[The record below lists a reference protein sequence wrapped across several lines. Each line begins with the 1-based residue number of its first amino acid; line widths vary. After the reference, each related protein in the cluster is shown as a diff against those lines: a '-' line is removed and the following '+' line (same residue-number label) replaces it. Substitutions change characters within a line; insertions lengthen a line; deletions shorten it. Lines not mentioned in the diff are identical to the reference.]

1 MSPDTGLIVFSI
13 NTLRGGRTQGV
24 IVKKIICCSLG
35 IFLATQLSA
44 TELDTI
50 QVTANRHAQTADE
63 TLAPVTI
70 INRDE
75 IALSA
80 AKDLPELLQAL
91 PGISIAQTG
100 GPGQLASLF
109 MRGTESDHTLV
120 LIDGVRIGSVSTGA
134 AALHFLPL
142 DQIEKI
148 EIVRGPRS
156 SLYGSEAIGGV
167 IQIFTRRKN
176 KSGLYASLSSGSYQT
191 GKGDLGFDLVQKN
204 TSLGLTLAGE
214 KTDGINAFK
223 TADPDKDGYE
233 NTSFNAHIKHQL
245 SDATKLQI
253 NALRAEGENNFDNTF
268 NPSSKESS
276 DFVQQ
281 VINARFDFMPSDKF
295 NFSFTAGKN
304 QDELET
310 QGSFPSTFDTE
321 INQLSTQINY
331 FLNDNQQ
338 LTTGIDYRDDR
349 LKSTTAFDEN
359 SRDNLGLFAAWFG
372 EFDRN
377 HLNISLRNDDNE
389 AFGNHTMGSLE
400 YGFDINKQLR
410 LTAAYGTA
418 FKSPTF
424 NDLYFPDSAF
434 FTSNPNLDPE
444 TSESFEIGLRGNQT
458 LYHWQ
463 VNAYRTNIEDMIA
476 FTSDPVTFLGTVDN
490 IDEAK
495 INGLEIE
502 GNTTLKG
509 HKVSLS
515 YSYIDSENNKTGQ
528 ALLRRPKNTTRL
540 DVSRSF
546 KNFSANLNL
555 SYNGSRE
562 DLDFSSFPAQRVK
575 LGSYSLLNIGMQ
587 YQLTT
592 QWKLFA
598 KLNNLLDKE
607 YETVFGYNR
616 PGFNG
621 YIGLSYNQ

>member
-1 MSPDTGLIVFSI
+1 
-13 NTLRGGRTQGV
+13 
-24 IVKKIICCSLG
+24 VKKIICCSLG
-35 IFLATQLSA
+35 IFLTAQASA

-50 QVTANRHAQTADE
+50 QVTANRLALTADE

-75 IALSA
+75 IELSA

-91 PGISIAQTG
+91 PGISISQTG
-100 GPGQLASLF
+100 GPGQPASLF

-156 SLYGSEAIGGV
+156 SIYGSEAIGGV

-176 KSGLYASLSSGSYQT
+176 KSSLHASVSGGSYQT
-191 GKGDLGFDLVQKN
+191 RKGDLGFDWVQKN

-223 TADPDKDGYE
+223 TTDPDKDGYE
-233 NTSFNAHIKHQL
+233 NSSFNAHLKHQL
-245 SDATKLQI
+245 SDAVKLQI
-253 NALRAEGENNFDNTF
+253 NALRAEGENDFDNTF
-268 NPSSKESS
+268 NPASKESS

-281 VINARFDFMPSDKF
+281 TVSIHFNYMPSD
-295 NFSFTAGKN
+295 NLDVSFTAG
-304 QDELET
+304 QSRDELET
-310 QGSFPSTFDTE
+310 QGSFPSTFDTK
-321 INQLSTQINY
+321 INQLSTQVNY
-331 FLNDNQQ
+331 FLNNSQHFVS
-338 LTTGIDYRDDR
+338 GVDYRDDK
-349 LKSTTAFDEN
+349 LQSTTTFDEN
-359 SRDNLGLFAAWFG
+359 SRDNLGIFAAWFG
-372 EFDRN
+372 EFSRN
-377 HLNISLRNDDNE
+377 HLNVSLRNDDNE
-389 AFGNHTMGSLE
+389 AFGNHTTGSLE
-400 YGFDINKQLR
+400 YGFDISGQLR

-424 NDLYFPDSAF
+424 SDLYFPDSAF
-434 FTSNPNLDPE
+434 FVSNPDLDPE
-444 TSESFEIGLRGNQT
+444 TSESFEIGLRGNHAA
-458 LYHWQ
+458 YNWQ
-463 VNAYRTNIEDMIA
+463 VNAYRTNIDDMIA
-476 FTSDPVTFLGTVDN
+476 FTSDPVTFVGTVDN
-490 IDEAK
+490 IDEAE

-502 GNTTLKG
+502 GNTILKG

-515 YSYIDSENNKTGQ
+515 YSYTDSEDKKTGQ
-528 ALLRRPKNTTRL
+528 VLLRRPKNIARL

-546 KNFSANLNL
+546 KNFSANINL

-562 DLDFSSFPAQRVK
+562 DLDFSNFPAQRVK
-575 LGSYSLLNIGMQ
+575 LKSYSLLNIGMK
-587 YQLTT
+587 YKLTD

-598 KLNNLLDKE
+598 KLNNLLDKD
-607 YETVFGYNR
+607 YEIVFGYNQ

-621 YIGLSYNQ
+621 YLGISYNQ

>member
-1 MSPDTGLIVFSI
+1 M
-13 NTLRGGRTQGV
+13 
-24 IVKKIICCSLG
+24 KKIICCSLG
-35 IFLATQLSA
+35 IFLTAQASA

-50 QVTANRHAQTADE
+50 QVTANRLALTADE

-75 IALSA
+75 IELSA

-91 PGISIAQTG
+91 PGISISQTG
-100 GPGQLASLF
+100 GPGQPASLF

-176 KSGLYASLSSGSYQT
+176 KSGLHASVSGGSFQT
-191 GKGDLGFDLVQKN
+191 GKGDLGFDWVQKK

-233 NTSFNAHIKHQL
+233 NISLNTHFAHQF
-245 SDATKLQI
+245 SDAIRLQI
-253 NALRAEGENNFDNTF
+253 TALRAEGENDFDNTF
-268 NPSSKESS
+268 NPASKESS

-281 VINARFDFMPSDKF
+281 AVNAHF
-295 NFSFTAGKN
+295 NFILSDHFDINFTAG
-304 QDELET
+304 QSMDELKT
-310 QGSFPSTFDTE
+310 QGSSPSTFDTE
-321 INQLSTQINY
+321 INQLSTQVN
-331 FLNDNQQ
+331 FDLNDNQQ
-338 LTTGIDYRDDR
+338 FIGGLDYRDDK
-349 LKSTTAFDEN
+349 LESTTVFDEN

-372 EFDRN
+372 KFGRN

-389 AFGNHTMGSLE
+389 AFGSHTTGSLE
-400 YGFDINKQLR
+400 YGFDISEQLR

-434 FTSNPNLDPE
+434 FVSNPNLEPE
-444 TSESFEIGLRGNQT
+444 KSESFEIGLRGNQE
-458 LYHWQ
+458 LLSWS

-476 FTSDPVTFLGTVDN
+476 FTSDPVTFVGTVDN
-490 IDEAK
+490 IDEAE
-495 INGLEIE
+495 INGVEIE
-502 GNTTLKG
+502 GGAVLKG

-515 YSYIDSENNKTGQ
+515 YTYTNSEDKKTGK
-528 ALLRRPKNTTRL
+528 ALLRRPKNTVRL

-546 KNFSANLNL
+546 KNFSANVNL

-562 DLDFSSFPAQRVK
+562 DLDFSSFPAQRIK
-575 LGSYSLLNIGMQ
+575 LADYSLLNIGMQ
-587 YQLTT
+587 YKLTN
-592 QWKLFA
+592 QWALFA
-598 KLNNLLDKE
+598 KLNNLLDE
-607 YETVFGYNR
+607 DYETVFGYNQ

-621 YIGLSYNQ
+621 YVGISYNQ

>member
-1 MSPDTGLIVFSI
+1 M
-13 NTLRGGRTQGV
+13 
-24 IVKKIICCSLG
+24 KKIIYCSLC
-35 IFLATQLSA
+35 ILVTAEVSA

-50 QVTANRHAQTADE
+50 QVTANRHTQTTDE
-63 TLAPVTI
+63 ALAPVTV
-70 INRDE
+70 INRNE
-75 IALSA
+75 IELSA

-167 IQIFTRRKN
+167 IQVFTRRKN
-176 KSGLYASLSSGSYQT
+176 DTGLLASLSGGSYQT
-191 GKGDLGFDLVQKN
+191 GKGHLGFDWVQKN

-233 NTSFNAHIKHQL
+233 NISLNAHIKHQF
-245 SDATKLQI
+245 SDTTNLQI
-253 NALRAEGENNFDNTF
+253 NALHAEGENDFDNAF
-268 NPSSKESS
+268 NPPGTKESS

-281 VINARFDFMPSDKF
+281 AINARLKFESTENFDF
-295 NFSFTAGKN
+295 SFFLG
-304 QDELET
+304 QSSDELET
-310 QGSFPSTFDTE
+310 RVSSPGLSSSFTFDTQ
-321 INQLSTQINY
+321 INQVSTQAIY
-331 FLNDNQQ
+331 ALNASHQ
-338 LTTGIDYRDDR
+338 LTTGIDYRDDK
-349 LKSTTAFDEN
+349 LKSSAPFNKN

-389 AFGNHTMGSLE
+389 AFGNHTTGSLE

-410 LTAAYGTA
+410 LTATYGTA

-434 FTSNPNLDPE
+434 FVSNPNLDPE
-444 TSESFEIGLRGNQT
+444 TSESLEIGLRGNQN
-458 LYHWQ
+458 LYNWQ
-463 VNAYRTNIEDMIA
+463 INAYRTIIEDMIA
-476 FTSDPVTFLGTVDN
+476 FTSDPVTFIGTVDN
-490 IDEAK
+490 IDEAEIK
-495 INGLEIE
+495 GLEIE

-509 HKVSLS
+509 HKISLS
-515 YSYIDSENNKTGQ
+515 YSHADSDDKRTGQ
-528 ALLRRPKNTTRL
+528 ALLRRPKNTVRL

-546 KNFSANLNL
+546 KNFSANVNL

-562 DLDFSSFPAQRVK
+562 DLDFSGFPAQRVK
-575 LGSYSLLNIGMQ
+575 LESYSLLNIGMQ
-587 YQLTT
+587 YKLSN
-592 QWKLFA
+592 QWKLFT

-607 YETVFGYNR
+607 YGTVFGYNQ

-621 YIGLSYNQ
+621 YLGISYNQ